1 MEDLRIKLAVLWLIF
16 EVATLAF
23 SLVWLMEPGVIDQ
36 FRAGVVEGVEMGPV
50 MLMVLAI
57 VFVVPLA
64 MTFLSLTSK
73 NPTNRW
79 TNIILGLVFIVLV
92 IITGH
97 YTYTHAI
104 LIMLS
109 QLAALALIVWY
120 AWKWPKQED

>member
-1 MEDLRIKLAVLWLIF
+1 MEDVKIKLAVLWLIF

-36 FRAGVVEGVEMGPV
+36 FRAGVVEGVEMGPE

-97 YTYTHAI
+97 YTYAHAI

>member
-1 MEDLRIKLAVLWLIF
+1 MEDVKIKLAALWLIF
-16 EVATLAF
+16 EVGTLAF

-36 FRAGVVEGVEMGPV
+36 FRAGVVEGVEMGPE

-57 VFVVPLA
+57 VYVVPLG

-97 YTYTHAI
+97 YTYAHAI
-104 LIMLS
+104 LIMIS
-109 QLAALALIVWY
+109 QIAALALIVWY
-120 AWKWPKQED
+120 AWKWPKKED